1 MTLKEKFKAA
11 KEYVGKLIQT
21 HAVMMLFGMM
31 VYLPIG
37 VETPTRRTVTLII
50 GVITMLFYYY
60 LIDLFIWDKGAQDAI
75 RVRSGTQPTFV
86 LKGFLAGLLAAI
98 PDFILGLLHCIF
110 YINREY
116 KGFGSLNTVFTL
128 ITRTWE
134 GAFTGFERAVFGTG
148 ASASDTSFVWFYLI
162 TPFIAAAFAE
172 FSYYCGTKEF
182 TIIPRPKKVQK

>member
-1 MTLKEKFKAA
+1 MTFKEKLSEA
-11 KEYVGKLIQT
+11 KNLIGKLIQT
-21 HAVMMLFGMM
+21 HAVMMIFGMM

-37 VETPTRRTVTLII
+37 VETPTRRTITLII
-50 GVITMLFYYY
+50 GIITMLFYYY
-60 LIDLFIWDKGAQDAI
+60 LIDLFMWDVGAKDALQVNAGTKPSFNAKGL
-75 RVRSGTQPTFV
+75 V
-86 LKGFLAGLLAAI
+86 AGLFAAI

-116 KGFGSLNTVFTL
+116 KGFSSLNTIFTL

-134 GAFTGFERAVFGTG
+134 GAFTGFERALFGTG

-162 TPFIAAAFAE
+162 TPFIAAAFAG